1 MMDIKQL
8 EVFVNVAK
16 FNSFTKAAEELNL
29 SQPTISL
36 HVQNLEK
43 ELGVKLFDREGR
55 KASLTP
61 PGKVLY
67 KYAVEIIKLKRKAF
81 LSVKEFLGRIEGD
94 FTIGASTVP
103 GEYILPKV
111 IASFMNSYPDTR
123 FSLKVSD
130 SEGIINEVL
139 NENIEIGAVGSRKE
153 TERLSFIPF
162 YEDEIILVRNKKLP
176 EIKSYEELS
185 KAPLIMRE
193 KGSGTRKIFEEH
205 IQGLGINPRNL
216 NIVAE
221 LGSTTAVKEA
231 AKSGL
236 GYGVVSNLAVM
247 EELDSGKLFKN
258 SINNLEIKRQFYIV
272 KKRQKTLSPAI
283 NLFMEFVT
291 DKKWQP
297 HHQGE

>member
-1 MMDIKQL
+1 MDIKQL
-8 EVFVNVAK
+8 EVFINVAK

-67 KYAVEIIKLKRKAF
+67 KYAMEIIKLKKRA
-81 LSVKEFLGRIEGD
+81 LLAVREFLGRIEGE

-111 IASFMNSYPDTR
+111 LASFMNNYPNTK

-130 SEGIINEVL
+130 SEAVINDVL
-139 NENIEIGAVGSRKE
+139 SENLEIGAVGSRRE
-153 TERLSFIPF
+153 TERLTFIPF
-162 YEDEIILVRNKKLP
+162 YEDEIILVRNKDLP
-176 EIKSYEELS
+176 ELRDYLELV

-205 IQGLGINPRNL
+205 IHHLGINPKNL
-216 NIVAE
+216 NVIAE

-231 AKSGL
+231 VKSGL
-236 GYGVVSNLAVM
+236 GYGVISNLAVM
-247 EELDSGKLFKN
+247 EELNTGKLFKN
-258 SINNLEIKRQFYIV
+258 PIENLEIKREFYIV
-272 KKRQKTLSPAI
+272 RKRQKTLSPAI
-283 NLFMEFVT
+283 NLFMEFIT
-291 DKKWQP
+291 NKKWQS
-297 HHQGE
+297 

>member
-1 MMDIKQL
+1 MDIKQL

-67 KYAVEIIKLKRKAF
+67 KYAVEIIKLKKKA
-81 LSVKEFLGRIEGD
+81 LLAVKEFLGKIEGE
-94 FTIGASTVP
+94 FLIGASTVP
-103 GEYILPKV
+103 GEYILPRA
-111 IASFMNSYPDTR
+111 IASFVNSYPDTR

-139 NENIEIGAVGSRKE
+139 GENLEIGAVGSKRDS
-153 TERLSFIPF
+153 ERLTFTPF
-162 YEDEIILVRNKKLP
+162 YEDEIILVRNERLP
-176 EIKSYEELS
+176 EIKNYEELS
-185 KAPLIMRE
+185 RAPLIMRE

-205 IQGLGINPRNL
+205 MQKLGISPKNL
-216 NIVAE
+216 NVVAE

-231 AKSGL
+231 SKSGL
-236 GYGVVSNLAVM
+236 GYGIVSNLAVE
-247 EELDSGKLFKN
+247 EELSSGKLIRN
-258 SINNLEIKRQFYIV
+258 SIDSLKIKRQFYMV
-272 KKRQKTLSPAI
+272 KKRHKTLSPAI
-283 NLFMEFVT
+283 SLFMEFIK
-291 DKKWQP
+291 DKKWESQDD
-297 HHQGE
+297 GK

>member
-1 MMDIKQL
+1 MDIKQL
-8 EVFVNVAK
+8 EVFINVAK

-67 KYAVEIIKLKRKAF
+67 KYAMEIIKLKKRA
-81 LSVKEFLGRIEGD
+81 LLAVREFLGRIEGE

-111 IASFMNSYPDTR
+111 LASFMNNYPNTK

-130 SEGIINEVL
+130 SEAVINDVL
-139 NENIEIGAVGSRKE
+139 SENLEIGAVGSRRE
-153 TERLSFIPF
+153 TERLTFIPF
-162 YEDEIILVRNKKLP
+162 YEDEIILVRNKDLP
-176 EIKSYEELS
+176 ELRDYLEFV

-205 IQGLGINPRNL
+205 IHRLGINPKNL
-216 NIVAE
+216 NVIAE

-231 AKSGL
+231 VKSGL
-236 GYGVVSNLAVM
+236 GYGVISNLAVM
-247 EELDSGKLFKN
+247 EELNTGKLFKN
-258 SINNLEIKRQFYIV
+258 PIENLEIKREFYIV
-272 KKRQKTLSPAI
+272 RKRQKTLSPAI
-283 NLFMEFVT
+283 NLFMEFIT
-291 DKKWQP
+291 NKKWQS
-297 HHQGE
+297 

>member
-1 MMDIKQL
+1 MDIKQL
-8 EVFVNVAK
+8 EVFINVAK

-67 KYAVEIIKLKRKAF
+67 KYAMEIIKLKKRA
-81 LSVKEFLGRIEGD
+81 LLAVREFLGRIEGE

-111 IASFMNSYPDTR
+111 LASFMNNYPNTK

-130 SEGIINEVL
+130 SEAVINDVL
-139 NENIEIGAVGSRKE
+139 SENLEIGAVGSRRE
-153 TERLSFIPF
+153 TERLTFIPF
-162 YEDEIILVRNKKLP
+162 YEDEIILVRNKDLP
-176 EIKSYEELS
+176 ELRDYLELV

-205 IQGLGINPRNL
+205 IHRLGINPKNL
-216 NIVAE
+216 NVIAE

-231 AKSGL
+231 VKSGL
-236 GYGVVSNLAVM
+236 GYGVISNLAVM
-247 EELDSGKLFKN
+247 EELNTGKLFKN
-258 SINNLEIKRQFYIV
+258 PIENLEIKREFYIV

-283 NLFMEFVT
+283 NLFMEFIT
-291 DKKWQP
+291 NKKWQS
-297 HHQGE
+297 